1 METSRLWLGSN
12 SLIVFPLA
20 IPLTRTVDPEGPL
33 ASLLGA
39 HRLAV
44 LESGV
49 EQAAGRDEPARSW
62 EIPHINPP
70 WIPDEPHLGVAQAE
84 EMPLGGAG
92 AFAGLGPTKEPP

>member
-1 METSRLWLGSN
+1 METSRLWLGNN

-44 LESGV
+44 PQSGV

-62 EIPHINPP
+62 ERPHINQP
-70 WIPDEPHLGVAQAE
+70 WIPDVPHLAVSLSCGS
-84 EMPLGGAG
+84 
-92 AFAGLGPTKEPP
+92 FS